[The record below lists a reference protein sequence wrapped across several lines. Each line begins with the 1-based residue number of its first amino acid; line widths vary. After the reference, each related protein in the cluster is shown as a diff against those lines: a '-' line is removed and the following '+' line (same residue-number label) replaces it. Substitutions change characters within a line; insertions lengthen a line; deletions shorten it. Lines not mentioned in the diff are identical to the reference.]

1 MTLNVTVDNRKC
13 DITLI
18 HYWHKITLFD
28 NRFYLLKVVGS
39 NVTSTLF
46 SCIFYLHFSPRIA
59 SDSVLNRN
67 FSRADY
73 LSPMMQ
79 KPSLLKKGS
88 VMMVASPS
96 SYGSSQAECWKSET
110 FLLILKEIFLNQ
122 NSMDHQQNVLDL
134 PIVSIFSFKSLIIVI
149 IIRILCLLVILAQTV
164 LATFCQEKKH
174 PKSSMANL

>member
-1 MTLNVTVDNRKC
+1 M
-13 DITLI
+13 
-18 HYWHKITLFD
+18 FD
-28 NRFYLLKVVGS
+28 
-39 NVTSTLF
+39 
-46 SCIFYLHFSPRIA
+46 LHFSPRIA

-73 LSPMMQ
+73 LSPVMQ

-134 PIVSIFSFKSLIIVI
+134 PIVSIFFQIFNTNSYYIC
-149 IIRILCLLVILAQTV
+149 ILCLSVILCQIV
-164 LATFCQEKKH
+164 LATFCQEKKT
-174 PKSSMANL
+174 S